1 MKICP
6 SCNRTYTDA
15 SLNFCLEDGTPL
27 VGETAPGADPN
38 ATVRYTEIRDTNP
51 PATQIY
57 PSLPPADAPRAPQTQ
72 GPAPRPVQPAPPPQ
86 WGPPPASSAGLAP
99 RRKSSAVWWIVGGAA
114 VIGVIAIGVVVM
126 LIVLASINANTNSN
140 NRNTNARAGNKNA
153 NINSNQ
159 NRNVS
164 NINADVNLPPL
175 VTDDFSEAKW
185 TTDRGE
191 YGDLWYDN
199 DEYHMRSKEKTYLV
213 MYAPSDEY
221 DTGNADVKVSVR
233 SVDGSPSPTG
243 YGLIVHGQ
251 RSSTGALEDY
261 ALLIY
266 NGSDPQYEIIKHKLG
281 QQTTVVPWAKSSA
294 IRTGTS
300 TNQLEVR
307 ARGTELSFYINGQYV
322 DKITDTENF
331 KRGVAGF
338 YTSDVT
344 EVAFDDLEIKR

>member
-1 MKICP
+1 MKRCP

-27 VGETAPGADPN
+27 LNELAPGGDPN
-38 ATVRYTEIRDTNP
+38 ATVRYDIRDTNP

-57 PSLPPADAPRAPQTQ
+57 PSAPPASTPPVSQSAASRQGTPFPQAQ
-72 GPAPRPVQPAPPPQ
+72 Q
-86 WGPPPASSAGLAP
+86 WTPPPASFPGVVP
-99 RRKSSAVWWIVGGAA
+99 RKKSSALWWIVGGGAI
-114 VIGVIAIGVVVM
+114 VGVIAIGLIVM
-126 LIVLASINANTNSN
+126 LIVLASMGSNTNNRNSNANSRLANRNSNTNSN
-140 NRNTNARAGNKNA
+140 G
-153 NINSNQ
+153 
-159 NRNVS
+159 NVS
-164 NINADVNLPPL
+164 NVNSNVSLPPL

-185 TTDRGE
+185 TTDRGDF
-191 YGDLWYDN
+191 GDIWYDN

-213 MYAPSDEY
+213 MYAPNGDY
-221 DTGNADVKVSVR
+221 DTENANVKVTVR

-251 RSSTGALEDY
+251 RSKTGELEDY

-266 NGSDPQYEIIKHKLG
+266 SGTDPAYEVIKHKDG
-281 QQTTVVPWAKSSA
+281 QQSTVVPWAKSSA
-294 IRTGTS
+294 IHTGS
-300 TNQLEVR
+300 NTNQLEVR
-307 ARGTELSFYINGQYV
+307 VRGTELSFYINGDYV

-331 KRGVAGF
+331 KRGVVGF